1 MENIARKERRRLEQ
15 TKRFRKAK
23 RGAAIVGTAMVGCS
37 VAAPL
42 VQPVPVQA
50 DETPVQFSARIN
62 TAAFRHLSQKLLLM
76 LNQSLKPTI
85 YMHQ

>member
-50 DETPVQFSARIN
+50 DETPVQFGARIN
-62 TAAFRHLSQKLLLM
+62 TVHLSQKLLLM